1 MIKPENSTS
10 TAASGIILYRWD
22 DDSFFLE
29 EDERAKNLF

>member
-10 TAASGIILYRWD
+10 TAASRMIFYHCD
-22 DDSFFLE
+22 DDSFFLG